1 MIKRLFTVLL
11 LSSALSVSGCG
22 YAANSKESEAG
33 KTMID
38 LNNMKDWCVGRY
50 TFKLPKDAEMIDES
64 INYDSFKIESKTKAT
79 IANFDEAIN
88 EVESK
93 YSTKEDFIKDKTP
106 VEAQGSIIYKII
118 WGHSTF
124 AQGRTPV
131 HVYAFVYDQSLRILF
146 KITGTYSKKFEKESI
161 DSVKYLVK
169 NLKARNNN
177 KLPTEQG
184 ICLKN
189 GFIRDDGKNYKFT
202 RQKVGFK
209 FTKAPSVVISA
220 ETEAIYKI
228 EDDLLTRTE
237 KNLQK
242 SPNYLRVKNQT
253 QDIKKGSKT
262 VNPNSPI
269 QGLEL
274 ITQVPMDGGT
284 GIIATWEHAGT
295 VNSAL
300 DPLISMTVDTARAS
314 SGINT
319 SSIPNHNGILIYEAI
334 LNSLRKFEDNKK

>member
-1 MIKRLFTVLL
+1 MIKKRFTVLL
-11 LSSALSVSGCG
+11 LSSVLSVSGCG
-22 YAANSKESEAG
+22 YAVNPKESEVA

-64 INYDSFKIESKTKAT
+64 INYDTFKIESRTKAT
-79 IANFDEAIN
+79 KADFDQAVAAKLAE
-88 EVESK
+88 
-93 YSTKEDFIKDKTP
+93 YSDDFSVITDQTP
-106 VEAQGSIIYKII
+106 VKNMNNKII
-118 WGHSTF
+118 KIFWGNISKKLPDSTDTF
-124 AQGRTPV
+124 A
-131 HVYAFVYDQSLRILF
+131 FVLDRGTLF
-146 KITGTYSKKFEKESI
+146 LIKGNYSDKFKSKSREGI
-161 DSVKYLVK
+161 QYLVE
-169 NLKARNNN
+169 NIYARNNN

-334 LNSLRKFEDNKK
+334 LNSLRKFEDH